1 MVILDS
7 VDEYVESLLSYR
19 NMADTIACH
28 KEIPEKK
35 PVYSN
40 LEQALPEKLT
50 RLLEQSGL
58 THLYTHQAE
67 AINKIRK
74 GEHTVVSTPTASG
87 KTYIF
92 NIPVLE
98 SVLENKSS
106 RALYLYPLKAL
117 AQDQLKNLKSLFS
130 FLNEDL
136 TASVYDGDT
145 TAYKRRKIRLD
156 PPHIILS
163 NPEMIHLSML
173 PYHEKWG
180 EFLKNLKYIVVD
192 EVHTCRG
199 ITGTHI
205 SWVLRRLI
213 RICRYYGASPL
224 FIFCSA
230 TIHNP
235 GQLTGSL
242 TGLDVSVVQESGA
255 PETRKH
261 FIMLNTTIN
270 AARASILLLHSALH
284 RGLRTIVYTRSRVMT
299 ELISLWMQERTSE
312 YDTKISSY
320 RSGFLPEERRD
331 IEQKL
336 SSGELLA
343 VISTS
348 ALEMGIDIGALDLCI
363 LVGYP
368 GSVMATWQRAGRVG
382 RRDKP
387 SAVIFIGRDDPLDQY
402 FMNHPNE
409 FFTMPPETAVID
421 PTNPIIMKKHLEC
434 AAAEL
439 PIQAGDK
446 LVQPTYVSDTLKM
459 LHLQGKLF
467 STETGDKI
475 VSFRKYPHRKV
486 SLRGTGENLQ
496 ILSVNN
502 RKVIGQIDRH
512 RAFFETYPGA
522 VYIHNGTYYVITEL
536 DIDKN
541 SAAYAQERKT
551 NYFTRIRSEK
561 ETEILDIYEQ
571 KRSGATVFFIGKVRI
586 TETIKGYEKILNRGH
601 RLLSFVPLSLP
612 PVITETECVWFL
624 IPDSIHYYLLNKQ
637 IDFKGGIHALEHAAI
652 GILPLIVMADRN
664 DIGGLS
670 TPWHHQTKK
679 STVFIYD
686 GFPGGVGL
694 SRAAY
699 ESVER
704 VMDHTVSVIKGCS
717 CDNGCPSCIQSPK
730 CGSGNKPLDKESA
743 LTILK
748 LLKREDNYEAP
759 VDLKRVLHKRKDPNH
774 RVKNHGDKI
783 HFGVLDIETRR
794 SAKDVGGWHR
804 SDKMGISCSV
814 LFDSKSQSYETYYQD
829 DTEKLV
835 EKLKEFDLVIGF
847 NIKRFDYNV
856 LSGIVKYDYRLFPTL
871 DLLDEV
877 KEVLGY
883 RLSLDHLAGVT
894 LGEQKTA
901 DGLIALRWWKEGK
914 LKKIADYCRKDVE
927 VTKNLYLFG
936 RDMGYLLFETKKGDK
951 LRIPVNWP

>member
-270 AARASILLLHSALH
+270 AARTSILLLHSALH

-409 FFTMPPETAVID
+409 FSA
-421 PTNPIIMKKHLEC
+421 IIS
-434 AAAEL
+434 
-439 PIQAGDK
+439 
-446 LVQPTYVSDTLKM
+446 Y
-459 LHLQGKLF
+459 
-467 STETGDKI
+467 
-475 VSFRKYPHRKV
+475 
-486 SLRGTGENLQ
+486 
-496 ILSVNN
+496 
-502 RKVIGQIDRH
+502 
-512 RAFFETYPGA
+512 FF
-522 VYIHNGTYYVITEL
+522 
-536 DIDKN
+536 
-541 SAAYAQERKT
+541 
-551 NYFTRIRSEK
+551 
-561 ETEILDIYEQ
+561 
-571 KRSGATVFFIGKVRI
+571 
-586 TETIKGYEKILNRGH
+586 
-601 RLLSFVPLSLP
+601 
-612 PVITETECVWFL
+612 
-624 IPDSIHYYLLNKQ
+624 
-637 IDFKGGIHALEHAAI
+637 
-652 GILPLIVMADRN
+652 
-664 DIGGLS
+664 
-670 TPWHHQTKK
+670 
-679 STVFIYD
+679 
-686 GFPGGVGL
+686 
-694 SRAAY
+694 
-699 ESVER
+699 
-704 VMDHTVSVIKGCS
+704 
-717 CDNGCPSCIQSPK
+717 
-730 CGSGNKPLDKESA
+730 
-743 LTILK
+743 
-748 LLKREDNYEAP
+748 
-759 VDLKRVLHKRKDPNH
+759 
-774 RVKNHGDKI
+774 
-783 HFGVLDIETRR
+783 
-794 SAKDVGGWHR
+794 
-804 SDKMGISCSV
+804 
-814 LFDSKSQSYETYYQD
+814 
-829 DTEKLV
+829 
-835 EKLKEFDLVIGF
+835 
-847 NIKRFDYNV
+847 
-856 LSGIVKYDYRLFPTL
+856 
-871 DLLDEV
+871 
-877 KEVLGY
+877 
-883 RLSLDHLAGVT
+883 
-894 LGEQKTA
+894 
-901 DGLIALRWWKEGK
+901 
-914 LKKIADYCRKDVE
+914 
-927 VTKNLYLFG
+927 
-936 RDMGYLLFETKKGDK
+936 
-951 LRIPVNWP
+951 